1 MSAPSSLYNTSN
13 QRQNA
18 AVIRFADWLTNLTV
32 QREVAYGVGGGAGK
46 AKIVLCGHRYVY
58 NNCPPCNTILNALSS
73 LQYGRI
79 TRS

>member
-79 TRS
+79 ARS